1 MLLSGVGLRV
11 FEPQPSCSSRCSSD
25 RRLFA
30 LDVYATSASAAN
42 QQVNATLKGLK
53 FLPDPLHAFQL
64 RHLEQDVR
72 AVDETAFPGVNATE
86 PDALMLWPTWE
97 TGFSD
102 TILKTLLPFA
112 DAARRGDVP
121 ERAIL
126 ISGSRFPALW
136 AVNRSVCTFER
147 RERITRSRSRRRSR
161 GVREST
167 SIASADTTAPFRA
180 SAAGRLAVRCETA
193 CYRSLRLCR
202 QKDVARERAWLACQ
216 ELNR

>member
-1 MLLSGVGLRV
+1 
-11 FEPQPSCSSRCSSD
+11 
-25 RRLFA
+25 
-30 LDVYATSASAAN
+30 
-42 QQVNATLKGLK
+42 
-53 FLPDPLHAFQL
+53 
-64 RHLEQDVR
+64 VR

-147 RERITRSRSRRRSR
+147 RERYNEVKIQAPLPRR
-161 GVREST
+161 
-167 SIASADTTAPFRA
+167 
-180 SAAGRLAVRCETA
+180 
-193 CYRSLRLCR
+193 
-202 QKDVARERAWLACQ
+202 AREHEHSQR
-216 ELNR
+216 